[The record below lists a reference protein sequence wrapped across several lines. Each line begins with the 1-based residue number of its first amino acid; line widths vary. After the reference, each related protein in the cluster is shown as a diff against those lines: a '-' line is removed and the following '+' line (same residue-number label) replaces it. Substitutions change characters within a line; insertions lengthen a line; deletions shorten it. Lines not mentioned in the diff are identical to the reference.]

1 MMYDILLL
9 NVYRDTSG
17 YSECFHDCIGQY
29 LLAAYLRKH
38 DFVAQVYAGTAEDCK
53 KVLEKEVGGGHVR
66 IVGFYAA
73 ADNIRV
79 VSHAV
84 KWVKENFDAVTIVG
98 GPQAVALKP
107 QFFLETSND
116 FAIVGEGELPM
127 LHLISYLVDGIGTRE
142 QLPSVKYID
151 KEKNALVWNRCD
163 QAVIADLDTIPF
175 PHVVDS
181 LTRRLRSGKMAG
193 ILTGRGCPNHCTF
206 CYEGANAKNVRFR
219 SIPNVMEEIDYIREH
234 NPGIEYLN
242 VYDDTFTLQPGRV
255 LEFCREMKARGLKW
269 FCEGYVSFVIQ
280 HPEILQEMV
289 DSGLTCIQF
298 GIESGSNQ
306 VLAAYNKRTT
316 REMILQCIQI
326 CKESGIHGITG
337 NFIIGGAKETA
348 ETLEESRK
356 LAADMLKAARGIL
369 ELYTVYFAPYPNTRM
384 SSSPQEF
391 GIEMDQ
397 ELLNYNL
404 NTMRSPV
411 VRTEALTAK
420 EIYGKKHEFDRF
432 LEECYRQ
439 EALASKKADV
449 IQGMYQDGRRIH
461 VNPTWEAAYL
471 SFHYID
477 VFLRHMSEEEQQFR
491 PDAYPIRTFDDFV
504 LDGGKMTAE
513 PGAFEGLEKEI
524 LLRASGQKTAAELSR
539 VLGVTIDEM
548 EAVFYRLNNRCLL
561 YMSRW

>member
-53 KVLEKEVGGGHVR
+53 KVIEKEVGGGHVR

-116 FAIVGEGELPM
+116 FAIVGEGEIPM

-163 QAVIADLDTIPF
+163 QTVIADLDTIPF
-175 PHVVDS
+175 PHVEDS

-242 VYDDTFTLQPGRV
+242 VCDDTFTLQPGRV

-337 NFIIGGAKETA
+337 NFIIGGARETA

-356 LAADMLKAARGIL
+356 LAADMLREARGIL

-420 EIYGKKHEFDRF
+420 EIYEKKHEFDRF

-449 IQGMYQDGRRIH
+449 IQGMYQDGQRIH

-513 PGAFEGLEKEI
+513 PGTFEGLEKEI

-539 VLGVTIDEM
+539 VLGVTIEEM
-548 EAVFYRLNNRCLL
+548 EAVCHRLNNRCLL

>member
-116 FAIVGEGELPM
+116 FAIVGEGEIPM
-127 LHLISYLVDGIGTRE
+127 LHLVSYLVDGIGTRE

-175 PHVVDS
+175 PHVEDS

-384 SSSPQEF
+384 SSSPEEF

-420 EIYGKKHEFDRF
+420 EIYEKKHEFDRF
-432 LEECYRQ
+432 LEEYYRQ

-471 SFHYID
+471 SFHHID

-513 PGAFEGLEKEI
+513 PGTFEGLEKEI

-561 YMSRW
+561 YMSCW